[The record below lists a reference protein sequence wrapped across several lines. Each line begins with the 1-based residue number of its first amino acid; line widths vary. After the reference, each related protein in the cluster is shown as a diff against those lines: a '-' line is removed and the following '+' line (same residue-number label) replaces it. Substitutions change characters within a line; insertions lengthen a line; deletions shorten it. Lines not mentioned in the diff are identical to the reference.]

1 MNMTTETSKVLELP
15 GSTVYEQELTV
26 RYSYPVYFTSG
37 VFSQE
42 NPVFLEALSR
52 RERNKRHR
60 FVVFVDGNVAASW
73 PALSHSI
80 AAYAQQHADS
90 LELVAP
96 PEILPAGEQVKND
109 AALVARLQRRMAELA
124 IDRHSYVIGIGGGAL
139 LDLVGYVAATSH
151 RGVRHVRLPT
161 TVLAQN
167 DAGIGVK
174 NGVNA
179 FGRKNFLGTFAPPNA
194 VINDSDFLKTLHP
207 RDRLAGIAEAVK
219 VALIRDRMFFEWL
232 EAHAD
237 SLHDFT
243 PTATSKMIRRC
254 AELHLRQI
262 THGGDAFETGSA
274 RPLDYGH
281 WSAHRLEALTNH
293 EVRHGEAVAIGIAL
307 DTRYSV
313 QVGMLP
319 AGSDER
325 VHRTLKRIGFHL
337 WHPAMEAKDAAGHPL
352 LLDGIEEFR
361 EHLGGELCVTML
373 SEIGRGVDVHSLDRA
388 EILRAMAWLRRKEIG
403 Q

>member
-1 MNMTTETSKVLELP
+1 MTTETAKILELP
-15 GSTVYEQELTV
+15 GTAVIEQEFTL
-26 RYSYPVYFTSG
+26 RYSYPVYFTAG
-37 VFSQE
+37 IFAHD
-42 NPVFLEALSR
+42 NPLFAQVLAR
-52 RERNKRHR
+52 REPAKRHR
-60 FVVFVDGNVAASW
+60 FVVFVDGNVASSW
-73 PALSHSI
+73 PALRHSI
-80 AAYAQQHADS
+80 AGYAQEHAES

-109 AALVARLQRRMAELA
+109 PALVTRLQQRLADLA
-124 IDRHSYVIGIGGGAL
+124 IDRHSYVVGIGGGAL

-179 FGRKNFLGTFAPPNA
+179 FGRKNFLGSFAPPHA
-194 VINDSDFLKTLHP
+194 VLNDADFLRTLHP
-207 RDRLAGIAEAVK
+207 RDRIAGIAEAVK
-219 VALIRDRMFFEWL
+219 VALIRDHAFFDWL
-232 EAHAD
+232 ESNAD
-237 SLHDFT
+237 ALRGFA
-243 PTATSKMIRRC
+243 PAATSRMIRRC

-262 THGGDAFETGSA
+262 TQGGDAFESGSG

-281 WSAHRLEALTNH
+281 WSAHRLESLTGH
-293 EVRHGEAVAIGIAL
+293 ELRHGEAVAIGLAL

-313 QVGMLP
+313 QTGMLA
-319 AGSDER
+319 AGADER
-325 VHRTLKRIGFHL
+325 VHRTLKRLGFHL
-337 WHPAMEAKDAAGHPL
+337 WHPAMESKGPDGHPL

-361 EHLGGELCVTML
+361 EHLGGDLSITML
-373 SEIGRGVDVHSLDRA
+373 TGIGQGVDVHSLDRA